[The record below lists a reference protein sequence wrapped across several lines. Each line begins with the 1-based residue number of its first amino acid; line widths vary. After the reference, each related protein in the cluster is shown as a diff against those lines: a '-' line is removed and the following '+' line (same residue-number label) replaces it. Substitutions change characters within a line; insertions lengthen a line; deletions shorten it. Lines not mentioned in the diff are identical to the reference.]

1 MVDFSGFEVNYLDYG
16 FSPHFVWCVD
26 IASIG
31 TDRQTQIQGRWANGG
46 TLTSTLSSD
55 GSGKAPGTQNGVPAP
70 GLPSEETACSLA
82 LDWAAIGSSR
92 TQSGLEPALRFIHTS
107 AVQNQLSGSHIPVR
121 FRTSPSGSHTP
132 ACIERRCWASS
143 PHPCLMSRPK
153 GTQVKGLQ
161 NISGR
166 NSQGCGGRR
175 THHQGLVEFV
185 VQVGLLCSLHQIL
198 GRGHEGESER

>member
-1 MVDFSGFEVNYLDYG
+1 MFDSSGFEVNCLDYD

-31 TDRQTQIQGRWANGG
+31 TDRQTQTQERWANGG

-82 LDWAAIGSSR
+82 LNWAAIGSSR

-107 AVQNQLSGSHIPVR
+107 AVQNQLSGSH
-121 FRTSPSGSHTP
+121 TP

-143 PHPCLMSRPK
+143 PLPLPYVPS
-153 GTQVKGLQ
+153 
-161 NISGR
+161 SGDLG
-166 NSQGCGGRR
+166 QR
-175 THHQGLVEFV
+175 T
-185 VQVGLLCSLHQIL
+185 
-198 GRGHEGESER
+198 SEY